1 MTKHLTADEAAEAL
15 GIRVD
20 TLYAYVS
27 RGLIRSEPSTD
38 GTRARRYLAEDVQRL
53 QRRQSARRNP
63 AQAAEPPLTWGFP
76 VFDSAITLLDGKT
89 VCYRGHEVTDLTKSR
104 TIEEV
109 AGLLWRSNLDQPI
122 ELPELDAADTGFQ
135 ADLTRVFPEH
145 QVDPIPA
152 FQILVNWLGTGDLA
166 AYDFRP
172 DSVISKGEATLR
184 HLTYRVSGC
193 THAGIAACL
202 QRAWAP
208 GKPNAEQLLNA
219 ALILCADHELNAS
232 SFTVRCIASTRA
244 PVHAAVSG
252 GMSALM
258 GARHGGASLA
268 VEALFDE
275 VDRTGDPVRVISQR
289 LRRGEPLPGFG
300 HRLYPNGDPRAE
312 ALLDLCERDSIA
324 NALAQAGRELT
335 GLHPNVEYGLVT
347 LGRSIGAPAGAALTI
362 MTIGRTVGWI
372 AHALEE
378 YQRNEMIRPR
388 ARYTGPPPI
397 DHSPATG

>member
-1 MTKHLTADEAAEAL
+1 MTDYFSAEDAAAAL
-15 GIRVD
+15 EIRVD

-27 RGLIRSEPSTD
+27 RGLIRSEPATD
-38 GTRARRYLAEDVQRL
+38 GTRAKRYLAEDVFRL

-76 VFDSAITLLDGKT
+76 VFDSAITLLDGNRI
-89 VCYRGHEVTDLTKSR
+89 CYRGHEVTDLAASHS
-104 TIEEV
+104 IEEV
-109 AGLLWRSNLDQPI
+109 AGLLWSSNLHHPI
-122 ELPELDAADTGFQ
+122 ELPELTTDGIEFQ
-135 ADLTRVFPEH
+135 ADLVRLLPSH
-145 QVDPIPA
+145 QTDPIPG
-152 FQILVNWLGTGDLA
+152 FQLLVNWLGSGDLT

-172 DSVISKGEATLR
+172 ESVISKGATMLR
-184 HLTYRVSGC
+184 HLAYRVS
-193 THAGIAACL
+193 AGNTDNIASSL
-202 QRAWAP
+202 QRAWAADNP
-208 GKPNAEQLLNA
+208 EAERMLNG

-275 VDRTGDPVRVISQR
+275 VERSDGPAQVISQR

-300 HRLYPNGDPRAE
+300 HRLYPDGDPRAE
-312 ALLDLCERDSIA
+312 ALLELCGPSATVDR
-324 NALAQAGRELT
+324 LAQAGLELT
-335 GLHPNVEYGLVT
+335 GLHPNLEFGLVS
-347 LGRSIGAPAGAALTI
+347 LARSIEAPPGAALTI
-362 MTIGRTVGWI
+362 MSIGRTVGWI

-388 ARYTGPPPI
+388 ARYIGPPPI
-397 DHSPATG
+397 DQDATTG